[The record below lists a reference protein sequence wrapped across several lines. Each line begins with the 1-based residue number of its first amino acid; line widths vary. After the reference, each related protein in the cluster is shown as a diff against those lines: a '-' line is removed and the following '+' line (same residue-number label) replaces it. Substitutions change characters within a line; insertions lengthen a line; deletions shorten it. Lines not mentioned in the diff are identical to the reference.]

1 LPAPSNPNVSIRVFS
16 AAIQG
21 IDAQLIEVEVD
32 SAPGIHTFNIVGLP
46 DKAVQES
53 QERIASAIRN
63 SNLTP
68 PSAKNKKIIINLAP
82 ADIRKEGPAYDLP
95 IAIGYLLESGQIR
108 FDSAQRLFVGELSL
122 DGSLKHTNGI
132 LATALLAKE
141 RGFHEIIVPRSN
153 AKEAAIVE
161 GISVIGALDIRS
173 VIAHLDG
180 TSPLP
185 PADKEPLTGSSSLAL
200 DSAFPHIRGQESA
213 KRALIVAAAG
223 GHNILL
229 NGSPGSG
236 KTLLA
241 KAFRELCTP
250 LSFSEAI
257 EVAKIYSSLGLIKDS
272 SLSFERPFRSPHH
285 TTSPAAMVG
294 GGSIPKPG
302 EISLA
307 HRGILFLDEL
317 PEFPR
322 NVLESLRQPLEDGI
336 VTISRSAGTLKL
348 PAKFSFVAAMNP
360 CPCGNYGDEKT
371 ACICSPHNILK
382 YRKKV
387 SGPLLDRIDIQVY
400 VSRETFDTI
409 PHPAIRPLSIDAMKT
424 SIAGAKSMQKARF
437 EGTSTLTNAEI
448 NHKNIDQFCQL
459 ETTAET
465 FLQQAITQKNLSMRA
480 YHKIK
485 KLGRTIADLEQSEII
500 GKHHIAEALTLRLND
515 AALQELA

>member
-1 LPAPSNPNVSIRVFS
+1 MSIRIFS

-82 ADIRKEGPAYDLP
+82 ADIRKEGPSYDLP
-95 IAIGYLLESGQIR
+95 IAIGYLLETRQVA
-108 FDSAQRLFVGELSL
+108 FDSSEKLFIGELSL

-132 LATALLAKE
+132 LASALLAKE
-141 RGFHEIIVPRSN
+141 KGFHEIIVPRNN
-153 AKEAAIVE
+153 AKEASVVE
-161 GISVIGALDIRS
+161 GLRVIGASSINQVLGH
-173 VIAHLDG
+173 VNG
-180 TSPLP
+180 THPLSP
-185 PADKEPLTGSSSLAL
+185 EPRTEASAPLFSSLE
-200 DSAFPHIRGQESA
+200 SAFSFIRGQESA

-223 GHNILL
+223 GHNVLL
-229 NGSPGSG
+229 NGSPGAG

-257 EVAKIYSSLGLIKDS
+257 EVAKIYSSLGLIKDTM
-272 SLSFERPFRSPHH
+272 LSFERPFRSPHH

-322 NVLESLRQPLEDGI
+322 NVLESLRQPLEDGMI
-336 VTISRSAGTLKL
+336 TISRSAGSLQM
-348 PAKFSFVAAMNP
+348 PAKFSLIAAMNP

-371 ACICSPHNILK
+371 ACVCSPFSVLK

-409 PHPAIRPLSIDAMKT
+409 PQPAIRPLSLEKIRELIK
-424 SIAGAKSMQKARF
+424 GAKDVQESRF
-437 EGTSTLTNAEI
+437 SGTSLLANVEI
-448 NHKNIDQFCQL
+448 SHKNIDHFCVL
-459 ETTAET
+459 EPDAEK
-465 FLQQAITQKNLSMRA
+465 FLQQAVSVKHLSMRA

-485 KLGRTIADLEQSEII
+485 KLARTIADLEQSDII
-500 GKHHIAEALTLRLND
+500 KTHHIAEALTLRLND
-515 AALQELA
+515 AALRELA